1 MICVLMFSF
10 YFYSAVCDKKK
21 IKKRKNV
28 LTSMDDRAAVEF
40 SISSYQE
47 LFRSLTG
54 LNLNGDDSDAEPL
67 PTDMRETLDESSH
80 II

>member
-1 MICVLMFSF
+1 M
-10 YFYSAVCDKKK
+10 
-21 IKKRKNV
+21 